1 MRIGL
6 LTDLHY
12 CSQEVMLG
20 RRYPQLALS
29 RAQQAV
35 QDFSR
40 AGVERVVCLGDLIDA
55 EEDVSQ
61 NERNLRAAA
70 STLLSANVPCACVM
84 GNHDCTVFAPEE
96 FTRLSGLQ
104 IAPCSWVAGDV
115 ALHFLNAN
123 FDWQDADALAGRGT
137 CARAR
142 RHGRHCAQTLLF
154 PASVPGSWRGAAP
167 YFAKRGGNQRAIAN
181 RTHCRRVSG
190 ALPSWLSQ
198 RAQWHSLCYIGCAV
212 RGAGKQRHGHRYR
225 CLSRLERR
233 GPAMQY
239 GHNNQKAQEV
249 VYDLDKRRIF
259 GAYDL

>member
-1 MRIGL
+1 
-6 LTDLHY
+6 
-12 CSQEVMLG
+12 
-20 RRYPQLALS
+20 
-29 RAQQAV
+29 
-35 QDFSR
+35 
-40 AGVERVVCLGDLIDA
+40 
-55 EEDVSQ
+55 
-61 NERNLRAAA
+61 
-70 STLLSANVPCACVM
+70 M

-123 FDWQDADALAGRGT
+123 FDWQGKPYRPGAVDWTQTRLPEEELARVRAAMADTAHRHFFFLHQCLDPGVEQRHILQNAAEINALL
-137 CARAR
+137 
-142 RHGRHCAQTLLF
+142 QT
-154 PASVPGSWRGAAP
+154 
-167 YFAKRGGNQRAIAN
+167 
-181 RTHCRRVSG
+181 RTHSRRVSR

-198 RAQWHSLCYIGCAV
+198 RAQWHPLCYIGCAV
-212 RGAGKQRHGHRYR
+212 RGDGKQRHGHRYR
-225 CLSRLERR
+225 CFSRLERR

>member
-104 IAPCSWVAGDV
+104 IAPSSWVAGDV

-123 FDWQDADALAGRGT
+123 FDWQGKPYRPGAVDWTQTRLPEEELARVRAAMADTAHRHFFFLHQCLDPGVEQRHILQNAAEINALLQTGRTAAVFQGHYHPGFRSVRNGIPYVTLAALCEGTASSAMVIDTDA
-137 CARAR
+137 
-142 RHGRHCAQTLLF
+142 F
-154 PASVPGSWRGAAP
+154 PA
-167 YFAKRGGNQRAIAN
+167 
-181 RTHCRRVSG
+181 
-190 ALPSWLSQ
+190 
-198 RAQWHSLCYIGCAV
+198 
-212 RGAGKQRHGHRYR
+212 
-225 CLSRLERR
+225 
-233 GPAMQY
+233 
-239 GHNNQKAQEV
+239 
-249 VYDLDKRRIF
+249 
-259 GAYDL
+259 

>member
-29 RAQQAV
+29 RARQAV
-35 QDFSR
+35 RDFSR

-104 IAPCSWVAGDV
+104 IAPSSWEAGDV
-115 ALHFLNAN
+115 ALH
-123 FDWQDADALAGRGT
+123 
-137 CARAR
+137 
-142 RHGRHCAQTLLF
+142 
-154 PASVPGSWRGAAP
+154 
-167 YFAKRGGNQRAIAN
+167 I
-181 RTHCRRVSG
+181 
-190 ALPSWLSQ
+190 
-198 RAQWHSLCYIGCAV
+198 
-212 RGAGKQRHGHRYR
+212 
-225 CLSRLERR
+225 
-233 GPAMQY
+233 
-239 GHNNQKAQEV
+239 
-249 VYDLDKRRIF
+249 
-259 GAYDL
+259 

>member
-35 QDFSR
+35 HGFFASGRR
-40 AGVERVVCLGDLIDA
+40 ARCMPGRFDRRRRRCFAKRAQPTRGREHAAECECALRV
-55 EEDVSQ
+55 
-61 NERNLRAAA
+61 RY
-70 STLLSANVPCACVM
+70 

-123 FDWQDADALAGRGT
+123 FDWQGKPYRPGAVDWTQTRLPEEELARVRAAMADTAHRHFFFLHQCLDPGVEQRHILQNAAEINALLQTGRTAAVFQGHYHPGFRSVRNGIPYVTLAALCEGTASSAMVIDTDA
-137 CARAR
+137 
-142 RHGRHCAQTLLF
+142 F
-154 PASVPGSWRGAAP
+154 PA
-167 YFAKRGGNQRAIAN
+167 
-181 RTHCRRVSG
+181 
-190 ALPSWLSQ
+190 
-198 RAQWHSLCYIGCAV
+198 
-212 RGAGKQRHGHRYR
+212 
-225 CLSRLERR
+225 
-233 GPAMQY
+233 
-239 GHNNQKAQEV
+239 
-249 VYDLDKRRIF
+249 
-259 GAYDL
+259 